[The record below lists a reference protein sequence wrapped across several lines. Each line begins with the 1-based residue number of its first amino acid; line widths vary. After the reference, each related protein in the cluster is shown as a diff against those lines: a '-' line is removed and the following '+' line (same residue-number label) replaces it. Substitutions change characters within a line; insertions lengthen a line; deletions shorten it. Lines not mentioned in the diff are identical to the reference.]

1 VLYWIFGDNHLRAV
15 WRGVLLLGAVPPLV
29 LLFARLFMDEPEAYK
44 KNSMRHTRIP
54 YLLII
59 KRYWLKLAAVSLV
72 WFIYDWITYP
82 FGMYSDTI
90 VGRAAPNATFA
101 QTLGWGCLV
110 NAFYVPGTI
119 AGSFLA
125 DYIGPKYCLIT
136 GLVLQAVFGFA
147 LSGAYDRFFPHAEGG
162 NVAGFAVMY
171 GFCEL

>member
-1 VLYWIFGDNHLRAV
+1 M
-15 WRGVLLLGAVPPLV
+15 WRGVLLIDAIPPLV

-44 KNSMRHTRIP
+44 KNSMRHVRIP
-54 YLLII
+54 YLLVVR
-59 KRYWLKLAAVSLV
+59 RYWLRLFAVSLV

-90 VGRAAPNATFA
+90 IARAVPNATFA
-101 QTLGWGCLV
+101 QTLGWSCLV

-119 AGSFLA
+119 VGSFLA
-125 DYIGPKYCLIT
+125 DYLGPKYCLIT

-147 LSGAYDRFFPHAEGG
+147 LSGAYDRFFPNKEGG

-171 GFCEL
+171 GLCECVRWMS